1 VAITGISVGV
11 LAGLLLLLF
20 FVYIKYHLKKKKACE
35 KNLILDDSK
44 MNSAQIG
51 TNITSIVVE
60 KSEEFSYKELSIAT
74 NNFSMANKIGEGGF
88 GEVFY
93 AELRGQVCYLMENL
107 NYIKFVFSLYFII
120 ILHVKHVS
128 NYSYYIDF
136 RNAYIMVLN

>member
-1 VAITGISVGV
+1 MAITGISVGV
-11 LAGLLLLLF
+11 LAALLLLLF
-20 FVYIKYHLKKKKACE
+20 FVYIKYYLKKKKKACE

-51 TNITSIVVE
+51 TNITSIMVE

-93 AELRGQVCYLMENL
+93 AELRGQVCYPLHGL
-107 NYIKFVFSLYFII
+107 NYMY
-120 ILHVKHVS
+120 ILT
-128 NYSYYIDF
+128 Y
-136 RNAYIMVLN
+136 